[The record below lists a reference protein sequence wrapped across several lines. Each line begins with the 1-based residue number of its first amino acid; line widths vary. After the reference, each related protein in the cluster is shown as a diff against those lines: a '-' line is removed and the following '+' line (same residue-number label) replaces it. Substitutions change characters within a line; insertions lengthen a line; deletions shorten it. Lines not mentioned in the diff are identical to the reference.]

1 MKEILK
7 ELYIQEIDQSRL
19 DFDHD
24 PEYQAYYTQAEAL
37 WKGGDMPH
45 SIHNLLDASNFLSF
59 THGVRLGMELAGWV
73 RAGYR
78 SAPKGPLAK
87 GGCRRRRR

>member
-59 THGVRLGMELAGWV
+59 THGFRLGMELAGWV
-73 RAGYR
+73 RAG
-78 SAPKGPLAK
+78 
-87 GGCRRRRR
+87 